1 MPRIPSHADLPGVQR
16 PRRRLD
22 AASERCLMIPKYFLQ
37 WVVVVGML
45 TPAGC
50 GGPGDELP
58 RQAVSGSV
66 TLKGQPL
73 PQGTIQFLPTTDKQP
88 TAGAVEI
95 KDGKYS
101 LPREQ
106 GLVPGSYKVMI
117 SSVKDPGAQQGPDDL
132 PGKPGP
138 PSKDLIAA
146 KYNVKTNLTAE
157 VKEGAAN
164 TLAFP
169 PD

>member
-1 MPRIPSHADLPGVQR
+1 
-16 PRRRLD
+16 
-22 AASERCLMIPKYFLQ
+22 MIPKCFLQ
-37 WVVVVGML
+37 LVGVVWIL
-45 TPAGC
+45 TPTGC
-50 GGPGDELP
+50 GGPGDGLP

-101 LPREQ
+101 LPQVQ

-117 SSVKDPGAQQGPDDL
+117 SSAKDSGAQQGPPDS
-132 PGKPGP
+132 PGKHGP
-138 PSKDLIAA
+138 PPKDLIAA
-146 KYNVKTNLTAE
+146 QYNVQTKLTAE
-157 VKEGAAN
+157 VKEGGSN
-164 TLAFP
+164 TFDFSL
-169 PD
+169 D